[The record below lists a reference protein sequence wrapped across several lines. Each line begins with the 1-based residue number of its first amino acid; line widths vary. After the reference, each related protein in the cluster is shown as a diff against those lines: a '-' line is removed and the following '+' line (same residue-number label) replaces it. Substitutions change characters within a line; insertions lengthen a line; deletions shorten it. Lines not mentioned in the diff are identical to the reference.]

1 MTDVQLYMSIG
12 IPSFLVLVAMLV
24 NVGYFVATN
33 GRITS
38 LETRLDT
45 RIAQLE
51 NRLDTRISG
60 VETKLELLTGKVI
73 EVANRLTR
81 VEEQLKHLR

>member
-1 MTDVQLYMSIG
+1 MTDVQLYMTIG
-12 IPSFLVLVAMLV
+12 IPSFVALLGILV
-24 NVGYFVATN
+24 NIGYFVAVN

-45 RIAQLE
+45 RISQLE

-73 EVANRLTR
+73 DVDNRLTR